1 MNQAIQGQ
9 IRLARRQ
16 AEATTAQASSALT
29 TLSLLDDAGAEMVG
43 DQLQRQLA
51 EDAANNLRSVIRCAG
66 AALEALS
73 GEL

>member
-1 MNQAIQGQ
+1 MTQTIKRQ

-16 AEATTAQASSALT
+16 AEATNAQASSALT
-29 TLSLLDDAGAEMVG
+29 TLCLLDDAGAEMVG
-43 DQLQRQLA
+43 AQLQRQLA

-66 AALEALS
+66 AALEALG